1 MVRLLNADIFGERDE
16 NKVFNEQIKNVKV
29 NVINYIKHGIY
40 FGDTLDVCLNPQDS
54 STRLSLDADY
64 TFAELDTIAT
74 EQSNRDCYRAV
85 VFLKDFDEV
94 YISYHSYGDLV
105 SAETFN
111 EFIRNIECVAA
122 DIDSLNLKAVSIL
135 KDFQEHIANEK
146 AHGASEAADGEKIA
160 MRTKTGTL
168 RASDPKEAGDLV
180 TLNALTVL
188 LQEAANNAANALDE
202 KTKNL
207 YDELYSLSQKL
218 DAVKQTL
225 FLKDF
230 LPEGVSEDDATQEQK
245 EAGENAMKERASQTK
260 PFYNAIRNANGSIV
274 VPEAKNDNEAVNLKT
289 VNDIATP
296 LTTSINTLTASTDS
310 LQNAVTELKN
320 KKDVFDFA
328 SDSSAT
334 DKTFDG
340 KPVYRKGFQ
349 VEIPQD
355 EKKNIKV
362 DFLKIDT
369 VVSIQGMVTK
379 GKEIWPLALSGV
391 TVYIDDYDLNIEPKS
406 GDPDCKVKV
415 FIEYTE
421 K

>member
-29 NVINYIKHGIY
+29 NVVNYIKHGIY

-111 EFIRNIECVAA
+111 EFIRNIEGVAA
-122 DIDSLNLKAVSIL
+122 DIDNLNLKAVSIL
-135 KDFQEHIANEK
+135 KDFQGHIANEK
-146 AHGASEAADGEKIA
+146 AHGASEAADSEKIA

-168 RASDPKEAGDLV
+168 RASDPKDLSDLV
-180 TLNALTVL
+180 TLNSLTVL
-188 LQEAANNAANALDE
+188 LQEAANNAASALDE

-207 YDELYSLSQKL
+207 YDELYNLSQKL
-218 DAVKQTL
+218 EAVKQTL

-230 LPEGVSEDDATQEQK
+230 LPEGISEDDATEEQK
-245 EAGENAMKERASQTK
+245 EDCENAMKAHASKTK
-260 PFYNAIRNANGSIV
+260 PFYNAIRNANGSIA
-274 VPEAKNDNEAVNLKT
+274 VPEAKEDNEAVNLKT
-289 VNDIATP
+289 VNDIATS
-296 LTTSINTLTASTDS
+296 LTTSTNT
-310 LQNAVTELKN
+310 LQNAVTELEN

-328 SDSSAT
+328 SDASLT

-340 KPVYRKGFQ
+340 KRVYRKGFQ
-349 VEIPQD
+349 VDIPQD

-362 DFLKIDT
+362 DGLYIET
-369 VVSIQGMVTK
+369 VTSIEGIVTK
-379 GKEIWPLALSGV
+379 GKEIWSLALSGV
-391 TVYIDDYDLNIEPKS
+391 TVYIDDYDLNIESKS
-406 GDPDCKVKV
+406 GDPDCKVQV
-415 FIEYTE
+415 FIEYT
-421 K
+421 KK